1 MTYYDTIESPVGTL
15 FVGGSAVGGSAAGVH
30 RVEFVREAADLA
42 RWITAIERDAGA
54 DVEDGPARR
63 DSAAAA
69 EVTRQLRAY
78 FAGERATFDL
88 PLAPRGTAFQ
98 QRVWLA
104 LRAIPHGRT
113 TTYGA
118 IAAAIG
124 QPSAARAVGLAIGRN
139 PLAIVVPCHRV
150 IGAGGALTGYAGG
163 LDRKRWLLAHEGGAP
178 AQAALPA
185 LLEAS

>member
-1 MTYYDTIESPVGTL
+1 MTYYDTLDSPIGTIL
-15 FVGGSAVGGSAAGVH
+15 VGGSEAGVH
-30 RVEFVREAADLA
+30 RIDFLRDAADLERCIA
-42 RWITAIERDAGA
+42 ALERDGG
-54 DVEDGPARR
+54 EPPRR
-63 DSAAAA
+63 DRAAASEA
-69 EVTRQLRAY
+69 TRQLRAY
-78 FAGERATFDL
+78 LVGERTRFDL

-98 QRVWLA
+98 QRVWAA
-104 LRAIPHGRT
+104 LRTIPHGRT
-113 TTYGA
+113 TSYGA

-124 QPSAARAVGLAIGRN
+124 QPSAARAVGLATGRN

-163 LDRKRWLLAHEGGAP
+163 LDRKRWLLALEAPAP